1 MKAVFI
7 HQASLLRDSDIDLAD
22 PAPDWK
28 LMPATIE
35 AVRLLGSDE
44 VLILLFCAVNE
55 RKGQEEDQPA
65 YQVLMETAK
74 QLQAGG
80 GRVDAAIR
88 CKGTPADG
96 PHRDTYP
103 GLVWSAVARL
113 GLQPESCYLLADT
126 LDDVFTA
133 REAGVRPIVILGDR
147 SIEQVFGRADLERDF
162 PVAADLI
169 TAVQYIQVEEDIA
182 RQIGSSREEPV
193 AVPSDLLLPA
203 NIDRLASMTL
213 LSPLARELAEQTGRT
228 RVQRTDIA
236 RWLFFLT
243 FGALGLSLGI
253 AYLLTHLYRVQP
265 FPEFVYYLTLQF
277 IPRPVRGLLF
287 ILVGLG
293 VIAFAVKSIMR
304 SAAIREWVSGAR
316 RIRR

>member
-22 PAPDWK
+22 PPPGWK
-28 LMPATIE
+28 LMPASIE

-44 VLILLFCAVNE
+44 VLILLFCVLGD
-55 RKGQEEDQPA
+55 RQGQEEDQAA
-65 YQVLMETAK
+65 YDRLMETAK

-80 GRVDAAIR
+80 GRVDAAIG
-88 CKGTPADG
+88 CKSTPADG
-96 PHRDTYP
+96 SQGDTYP
-103 GLVWSAVARL
+103 GLVWSAVARF

-126 LDDVFTA
+126 LEDVVTA

-147 SIEQVFGRADLERDF
+147 SIEEVFGRTDLERDF
-162 PVAADLI
+162 PVAPDLI
-169 TAVQYIQVEEDIA
+169 TAVQYIQVEEEIT

-193 AVPSDLLLPA
+193 AVPSELLLPA
-203 NIDRLASMTL
+203 NIDRLTSMTL
-213 LSPLARELAEQTGRT
+213 LSPFARELAEQTGRT
-228 RVQRTDIA
+228 RVQRSDIA

-243 FGALGLSLGI
+243 FGSLGLSLGI
-253 AYLLTHLYRVQP
+253 AYLLTHLYRIQP

-304 SAAIREWVSGAR
+304 SAAVREWVSGAR
-316 RIRR
+316 RVMR